1 MITGIAHLAI
11 RISTLDAALSFYQ
24 DGLGFEEAFRL
35 DRDGEVWIVYLRV
48 GSGQFVEL
56 FPDGESAEDHRKEV
70 GYVHL
75 CLAVDDIHAT
85 VQELSARGVVFDGEP
100 RVGLDGS
107 WQVWTADPDGNR
119 IELMQVTSDS
129 MQTRNR

>member
-11 RISTLDAALSFYQ
+11 RISILDAALSFYQ

-56 FPDGESAEDHRKEV
+56 FPDGESAEDHGKEV